1 MPFNYEYTRHIRA
14 GFIGCGKHA
23 FQSILPS
30 FQYAPVELVAVC
42 DLRED
47 RARFCARQFGALR
60 WYTDYAAMLGEE
72 ELDAVFVVLNHD
84 ETGRPQYAPVA
95 IDVLRA
101 SRHVWI
107 EKPPA
112 STLEEIKQMQEA
124 RDTAQRFVQVG
135 FKKPFYPAIQHAKKL
150 MNQPE
155 FGAPTSAYVHY
166 AVNLPPVAGRPHSR
180 EMMRFLQI
188 GCHPLSI
195 LQFLLGSPETLY
207 FADETRQGSSLGVF
221 TFTDGSIG
229 CLHQAAGKGEYAP
242 WDRVEVNG
250 EGASIV
256 VENGIDLTYYPPGET
271 RSGDSFVSDDAAAP
285 RRWLPDFSHGR
296 LANKGLFLLGY
307 APEIIAFAQSVLENT
322 PPRTA
327 TVEDAHDVIRMYLGY
342 TQPAGQVIAL

>member
-23 FQSILPS
+23 YQSILPS
-30 FQYAPVELVAVC
+30 FQFAPVELVAVC
-42 DLRED
+42 DLIAE

-60 WYTDYAAMLGEE
+60 SYTDYAEMLAQE

-84 ETGRPQYAPVA
+84 ARGRPQYAPVA

-101 SRHVWI
+101 GVHVWI

-112 STLEEIKQMQEA
+112 STLAEIEDMQAA
-124 RDTAQRFVQVG
+124 RDEAQRFVQVG
-135 FKKPFYPAIQHAKKL
+135 FKKPFYPAIQHAKQL
-150 MNQPE
+150 MAQPE

-166 AVNLPPVAGRPHSR
+166 AVDLPPVAGRPHSP

-195 LQFLLGSPETLY
+195 LQYLLGPAHTLY
-207 FADETRQGSSLGVF
+207 FADEARWGSSLGVF
-221 TFTDGSIG
+221 TFANGSIG
-229 CLHQAAGKGEYAP
+229 CLHQAAGKGENAP

-250 EGASIV
+250 EGASLV
-256 VENGIDLTYYPPGET
+256 VENGVDLTYYPPGAP
-271 RSGDSFVSDDAAAP
+271 RSRESFVSADASAP
-285 RRWLPDFSHGR
+285 RRWQPDFSHGR

-307 APEIIAFAQSVLENT
+307 APEIIAFAESVLNDT
-322 PPRTA
+322 PPTTA
-327 TVEDAHDVIRMYLGY
+327 TLEDAHDVIRMYLGY

>member
-30 FQYAPVELVAVC
+30 FQYAPVELVAIC

-84 ETGRPQYAPVA
+84 EAGRPQYAPVA

-101 SRHVWI
+101 GRHVWI

-195 LQFLLGSPETLY
+195 LQFLLGTPKTLY
-207 FADETRQGSSLGVF
+207 FADEARQGSSLGVF
-221 TFTDGSIG
+221 TFTNGSIG

-256 VENGIDLTYYPPGET
+256 VGNGINLTYYPPGET

-307 APEIIAFAQSVLENT
+307 APEIIAFGQSVLENT
-322 PPRTA
+322 PPGTA
-327 TVEDAHDVIRMYLGY
+327 TLEDAHDVIRMYLGY

>member
-1 MPFNYEYTRHIRA
+1 MPFNYEYDRRIRA

-30 FQYAPVELVAVC
+30 LQYASVELVAVC
-42 DLRED
+42 DLIEE

-60 WYTDYAAMLGEE
+60 WYTDYAEMLNQE

-84 ETGRPQYAPVA
+84 IQGRPQYAPVA

-101 SRHVWI
+101 GLHVWI

-112 STLEEIKQMQEA
+112 STLAEIEEMQAA
-124 RDTAQRFVQVG
+124 REQAQRFVQVG
-135 FKKPFYPAIQHAKKL
+135 FKKPFYPAIQHAKEL
-150 MNQPE
+150 MSQPE

-166 AVNLPPVAGRPHSR
+166 AVDLPPVEGRPHSP

-195 LQFLLGSPETLY
+195 LQFLLGPAQTLY
-207 FADETRQGSSLGVF
+207 FADEARWGSSLGVF
-221 TFTDGSIG
+221 TFASGSIG
-229 CLHQAAGKGEYAP
+229 CLHQAAGKGENAP

-256 VENGIDLTYYPPGET
+256 VENGIDLTYYPPGQP
-271 RSGDSFVSDDAAAP
+271 RSRESFVSDDAAAP

-307 APEIIAFAQSVLENT
+307 APEIIAFAESVLENT
-322 PPRTA
+322 PPKTA
-327 TVEDAHDVIRMYLGY
+327 TLEDAHDVIRMYLGY
-342 TQPAGQVIAL
+342 TQTAGQVITL

>member
-1 MPFNYEYTRHIRA
+1 MPFNYEYARHIRA

-42 DLRED
+42 DLIEE

-60 WYTDYAAMLGEE
+60 WYTDYAAMLAQE
-72 ELDAVFVVLNHD
+72 ELDAVFVVLNHNSQ
-84 ETGRPQYAPVA
+84 GRPQYAPVA

-101 SRHVWI
+101 GFHVWI

-112 STLEEIKQMQEA
+112 STLLEIEEMQEA

-150 MNQPE
+150 MAQPE
-155 FGAPTSAYVHY
+155 FGQPTSAYVHY
-166 AVNLPPVAGRPHSR
+166 AVNLPPLEGRPFSR

-195 LQFLLGSPETLY
+195 LQYLLGSPRTLY
-207 FADETRQGSSLGVF
+207 FADEARQGSSLGVF
-221 TFTDGSIG
+221 TFANGSIG
-229 CLHQAAGKGEYAP
+229 CLHQAAGKGENAP

-256 VENGIDLTYYPPGET
+256 VENGIDLTYYPPGVP
-271 RSGDSFVSDDAAAP
+271 RSPESFVSEDAAAP

-307 APEIIAFAQSVLENT
+307 APEIIAFAESVLGNT
-322 PPRTA
+322 PPQKA
-327 TVEDAHDVIRMYLGY
+327 TLEDAHDVIRMYLGY

>member
-1 MPFNYEYTRHIRA
+1 MPFNYEYQQRIRA

-30 FQYAPVELVAVC
+30 LQYAPVELVAVC
-42 DLRED
+42 DLIPE
-47 RARFCARQFGALR
+47 RAQFCARQFGALR
-60 WYTDYAAMLGEE
+60 WYTDYRAMLDKE

-95 IDVLRA
+95 VDVLRA
-101 SRHVWI
+101 GRHVWI

-112 STLEEIKQMQEA
+112 STLAEIEHMREV
-124 RDTAQRFVQVG
+124 RDKSGRFVQVG

-150 MNQPE
+150 MSQAE

-166 AVNLPPVAGRPHSR
+166 AVDLPPPQGRPYSR
-180 EMMRFLQI
+180 AMMRFLQI

-195 LQFLLGSPETLY
+195 LQFLLGSAETLY
-207 FADETRQGSSLGVF
+207 FADEARQGSTLGVF
-221 TFTDGSIG
+221 TFTSGSIG
-229 CLHQAAGKGEYAP
+229 CLHQAAGKGEHAP

-250 EGASIV
+250 EGASII
-256 VENGIDLTYYPPGET
+256 VENGIDLTYYPPGEP
-271 RSGDSFVSDDAAAP
+271 RSPSTFVSDDAGAP

-307 APEIIAFAQSVLENT
+307 APEIIAFAECVLSNT
-322 PPRTA
+322 PPTTA
-327 TVEDAHDVIRMYLGY
+327 TLEDAHDVIRMYLGY

>member
-1 MPFNYEYTRHIRA
+1 MPFNYEYERRIRA

-23 FQSILPS
+23 YQSILPS

-42 DLRED
+42 DLIPE

-60 WYTDYAAMLGEE
+60 WYTDYAKMLAQE

-84 ETGRPQYAPVA
+84 DAGRPQYAPVA

-101 SRHVWI
+101 GVHVWL

-112 STLEEIKQMQEA
+112 STLAEIERMQAA
-124 RDTAQRFVQVG
+124 RDAARRFAQVG

-150 MNQPE
+150 LEQPA

-166 AVNLPPVAGRPHSR
+166 AVNLPPAAGRPHSR

-195 LQFLLGSPETLY
+195 LQYLLGAPRTLY
-207 FADETRQGSSLGVF
+207 FADEARQGSSLGVF
-221 TFTDGSIG
+221 TFANGSIG
-229 CLHQAAGKGEYAP
+229 CLHQAAGKGEHAP

-250 EGASIV
+250 EGASLVI
-256 VENGIDLTYYPPGET
+256 ENGIDLTYYPPGAPRAPDT
-271 RSGDSFVSDDAAAP
+271 FVSADAAAP
-285 RRWLPDFSHGR
+285 RRWQPDFSHGR

-307 APEIIAFAQSVLENT
+307 APEIIAFAESVLANT
-322 PPRTA
+322 PPQTA
-327 TVEDAHDVIRMYLGY
+327 TLEDAHDVIRMYLGY
-342 TQPAGQVIAL
+342 TQPAGQVTSL

>member
-1 MPFNYEYTRHIRA
+1 MPFNYEYTQRIRA

-42 DLRED
+42 DLVPE
-47 RARFCARQFGALR
+47 RAQFCARQFGALR
-60 WYTDYAAMLGEE
+60 WYTDYAAMLAQE

-84 ETGRPQYAPVA
+84 AEGRPQYAPVA

-101 SRHVWI
+101 GRHVWI
-107 EKPPA
+107 EKPPGA
-112 STLEEIKQMQEA
+112 TLAEIEEMQSA
-124 RDTAQRFVQVG
+124 RDQARRFVQVG

-150 MNQPE
+150 MAQPE

-166 AVNLPPVAGRPHSR
+166 AVNLPPAAGRPHSR
-180 EMMRFLQI
+180 DMMRFLQI

-195 LQFLLGSPETLY
+195 MQYLLGAPQTLY
-207 FADETRQGSSLGVF
+207 FADESRQGSSLGVF
-221 TFTDGSIG
+221 TFANGSIG
-229 CLHQAAGKGEYAP
+229 CLHQAAGKGENAP

-250 EGASIV
+250 EGASLV
-256 VENGIDLTYYPPGET
+256 VENGIDLTYYPPGQP
-271 RSGDSFVSDDAAAP
+271 RSPQSFVSDNASAP

-307 APEIIAFAQSVLENT
+307 APELIAFAESVLDDT
-322 PPRTA
+322 PPTTA
-327 TVEDAHDVIRMYLGY
+327 TLEDAHEVLRMYLGY
-342 TQPAGQVIAL
+342 TQPAGQVITL

>member
-1 MPFNYEYTRHIRA
+1 MPFNYEYARHIRA

-42 DLRED
+42 DLIAE

-60 WYTDYAAMLGEE
+60 SYTDYAEMLAQE

-84 ETGRPQYAPVA
+84 SQGRPHYAPVA

-101 SRHVWI
+101 GRHVWI

-112 STLEEIKQMQEA
+112 STLQEIEQMQAA
-124 RDTAQRFVQVG
+124 RDAAQRFVQVG
-135 FKKPFYPAIQHAKKL
+135 FKKPFYPAIQHAKQL
-150 MNQPE
+150 MSQLE

-166 AVNLPPVAGRPHSR
+166 AVDLPPIEGRPHSR

-195 LQFLLGSPETLY
+195 LQFLLGPAKTLY
-207 FADETRQGSSLGVF
+207 FADEARWGSSLGVF
-221 TFTDGSIG
+221 TFANGSIG
-229 CLHQAAGKGEYAP
+229 CLHQAAGKGENAP

-256 VENGIDLTYYPPGET
+256 VENGIDLTYFPPGAP
-271 RSGDSFVSDDAAAP
+271 RSSESFVSEDATAP

-307 APEIIAFAQSVLENT
+307 APEIIAFAESVLNDT
-322 PPRTA
+322 PPETA
-327 TVEDAHDVIRMYLGY
+327 TLEDAHDVIRMYLGY
-342 TQPAGQVIAL
+342 TQPAGQVITL